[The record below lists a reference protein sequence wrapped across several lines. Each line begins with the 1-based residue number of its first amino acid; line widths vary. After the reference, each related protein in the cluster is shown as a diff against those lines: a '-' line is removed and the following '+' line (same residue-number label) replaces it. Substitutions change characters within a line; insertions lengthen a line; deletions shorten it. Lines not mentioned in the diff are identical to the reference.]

1 MYNKYTVVFTCG
13 KIFSVVGNAKAWP
26 AAMGVP

>member
-1 MYNKYTVVFTCG
+1 VFTCG